1 MKQLKFAEQKTEA
14 KLKTFIQS
22 ISISSG
28 HDIST
33 YRLYKTVGA
42 FALKCTIYIY
52 IYIYIVLKKSNK
64 MHKFLFYMA
73 NRFHV
78 KKQFSKPLNVAFL
91 C

>member
-1 MKQLKFAEQKTEA
+1 MKFLYFFNK
-14 KLKTFIQS
+14 
-22 ISISSG
+22 IS
-28 HDIST
+28 
-33 YRLYKTVGA
+33 LY
-42 FALKCTIYIY
+42 IYIY
-52 IYIYIVLKKSNK
+52 IYIYIVLKKSNR

>member
-1 MKQLKFAEQKTEA
+1 MYELIFYVNKKFCLKN
-14 KLKTFIQS
+14 S
-22 ISISSG
+22 II
-28 HDIST
+28 H
-33 YRLYKTVGA
+33 
-42 FALKCTIYIY
+42 TIVLPPYLYIY
-52 IYIYIVLKKSNK
+52 IYIYIVLKKSNR